1 MVEDIRR
8 DMTPE
13 SVNTLAVAQQAF
25 VHFEHGL
32 ATGEWQTFF
41 DMLTDD
47 FSFWFPLG
55 KFFGL
60 NVGKD
65 RAIEFFNYVSE
76 VYDQGLTLM
85 LDRVTSNETTVVF
98 EFRDQGLLRGQPYKN
113 RVAVSFDVRGNKICG
128 YREYLGSDGKSN

>member
-1 MVEDIRR
+1 
-8 DMTPE
+8 MTSE
-13 SVNTLAVAQQAF
+13 SANTLAVAQQAF
-25 VHFEHGL
+25 THFEHGL
-32 ATGEWQTFF
+32 ATGDWQAFF

-55 KFFGL
+55 KFLGL
-60 NVGKD
+60 NVGKE

-76 VYDQGLTLM
+76 VYEQGLTLT

-98 EFRDQGLLRGQPYKN
+98 EFRDEGLMRGTPYKN
-113 RVAVSFDVRGNKICG
+113 RVAVSFDVRGDKICG

>member
-1 MVEDIRR
+1 
-8 DMTPE
+8 MTIE
-13 SVNTLAVAQQAF
+13 ANTLAVAQQAF
-25 VHFEHGL
+25 AHFEHGL
-32 ATGEWQTFF
+32 ATGDWQAFF

-55 KFFGL
+55 QFQGL

-65 RAIEFFNYVSE
+65 RAIEFFHYVSK
-76 VYDQGLTLM
+76 VYSDGLRLT

-98 EFRDQGLLRGQPYKN
+98 EFRDEGLMWGNPYKN
-113 RVAVSFDVRGNKICG
+113 RVAVSFDIRGNKICG

>member
-1 MVEDIRR
+1 
-8 DMTPE
+8 MTTE
-13 SVNTLAVAQQAF
+13 STQTLTVARQAF
-25 VHFEHGL
+25 AHFEHGL
-32 ATGEWQTFF
+32 ATGDWQAFL

-55 KFFGL
+55 QFHGL
-60 NVGKD
+60 NVGKE

-76 VYDQGLTLM
+76 VYSQGLTLT
-85 LDRVTSNETTVVF
+85 LDRVTSNETTAVF
-98 EFRDQGLLRGQPYKN
+98 EFRDQGLMWGNPYKN